1 MVAYFAIFSFLYSK
15 YLDLIY
21 FLNYSF
27 SGKLVKIQYHIKN
40 GKIPPKK
47 NPKKNFPSV
56 LPYTSLKK
64 KKIKIL
70 LWFYG

>member
-27 SGKLVKIQYHIKN
+27 SGNLVKIQYHIKN
-40 GKIPPKK
+40 GKIPQKK
-47 NPKKNFPSV
+47 NPKKISPQSY
-56 LPYTSLKK
+56 PIPHWKK
-64 KKIKIL
+64 KKN
-70 LWFYG
+70 

>member
-27 SGKLVKIQYHIKN
+27 SGNLVKIQYHIKN

-47 NPKKNFPSV
+47 NPPKSSPQSY
-56 LPYTSLKK
+56 PIPHWK

-70 LWFYG
+70 L